1 MSAFKGF
8 LEGRDGFERFVGIGK
23 SEALAGGRVPLL
35 QIPEE
40 GGFRNGAGL
49 FEAHDSCT
57 IECKEGLGEEKFDV
71 YILRNS
77 IDRGFEDPSLLC
89 NKIGNPVSH

>member
-1 MSAFKGF
+1 MSAFKEF

-23 SEALAGGRVPLL
+23 SVALAGGRVPLL